1 MPAHT
6 QAWYIVT
13 IRYNQIKTTI
23 NMEKRK
29 TLWYWIFTIILSFCI
44 FSGGLAQAMQ
54 VKGVVEGFKPL
65 GYPIYFI
72 SLIGVWKMLGIIAIL
87 IPGFKLLKEW
97 AYAGIFFVMS
107 GAVISHIA
115 SNDISVQIIAPFL
128 LAVLAVLSWY
138 LRPADRKI
146 ISAN

>member
-1 MPAHT
+1 
-6 QAWYIVT
+6 
-13 IRYNQIKTTI
+13 
-23 NMEKRK
+23 MEKRK
-29 TLWYWIFTIILSFCI
+29 TLWYWIFTIILSVCI

-115 SNDISVQIIAPFL
+115 SSDVSVQIIAPF
-128 LAVLAVLSWY
+128 VLAIFTVLSWY